1 MDDSVGYGVIG
12 LIVGFVLGILVSRLV
27 VAPRN
32 VITEVIRDD
41 KGRIMQI
48 VEMSR

>member
-12 LIVGFVLGILVSRLV
+12 LIVGFVLGILVSRLMT
-27 VAPRN
+27 RN

-41 KGRIMQI
+41 KGRIIQI